1 MHRTIL
7 HRLVFFIIPCLLF
20 YSCSFTSK
28 QSLNLYKEAS
38 TKTYDIIVVPG
49 VPPENGKWSY
59 TMKGRILW
67 SKYLYDKGI
76 AKNIMYSG
84 SAVYAPYKEGE
95 VMALYAIAIGIPKEH
110 VLSETKAEHS
120 TENIYYSYK
129 KAKQLGYKKIAL
141 ASDMFQTKMLKRFT
155 RQKVSADVDL
165 IPMVEDSMPNAD
177 SMPDPVID
185 LEQTKVSNFVP
196 ITERESFWKRL
207 RGTRGL
213 NVDTTAYSRN

>member
-1 MHRTIL
+1 
-7 HRLVFFIIPCLLF
+7 
-20 YSCSFTSK
+20 
-28 QSLNLYKEAS
+28 
-38 TKTYDIIVVPG
+38 VPG

-95 VMALYAIAIGIPKEH
+95 VMALYAIALGIPKEH

-129 KAKQLGYKKIAL
+129 KAKQLGYRKIAL
-141 ASDMFQTKMLKRFT
+141 VSDMFQTKMLKRFT
-155 RQKVSADVDL
+155 RKKVSADVDL

-177 SMPDPVID
+177 SIPDPVID
-185 LEQTKVSNFVP
+185 LEQTRVSNFVS

-213 NVDTTAYSRN
+213 NVDTTAYSGH

>member
-1 MHRTIL
+1 
-7 HRLVFFIIPCLLF
+7 
-20 YSCSFTSK
+20 
-28 QSLNLYKEAS
+28 
-38 TKTYDIIVVPG
+38 
-49 VPPENGKWSY
+49 
-59 TMKGRILW
+59 MKGRILW

-76 AKNIMYSG
+76 AKSIMYSG

-95 VMALYAIAIGIPKEH
+95 VMALYAIALGIPKEH

-141 ASDMFQTKMLKRFT
+141 ASDMFQTKMLRRFT
-155 RQKVSADVDL
+155 RQKVSTDVDL
-165 IPMVEDSMPNAD
+165 IPMVEDSMPNED
-177 SMPDPVID
+177 SIPDPVID
-185 LEQTKVSNFVP
+185 LEQTRVGNFVS

-213 NVDTTAYSRN
+213 NVDTTAYTGH